1 MISDDDRL
9 RRAFAAG
16 SERAAGDCPA
26 PDLLWAAA
34 AGELPPA
41 ERRAVIDHTSRCA
54 ACAEDFRL
62 VAEMARQAPSA
73 AAPAPGRLIAGP
85 WATRERRWLIGSLA
99 ATLLIGVLVAGLWRN
114 LRGPEI
120 ERGGEAEIVSLL
132 GAQPLF
138 RENAVLRWQGP
149 PGARYAVTVTTRDL
163 RLVDEARDLEQSSHR
178 IPPEKLAGLA
188 PGTPLD
194 WRVEALLPDGRRLS
208 SPLFTFLLGP

>member
-1 MISDDDRL
+1 MIPDDDRL

-16 SERAAGDCPA
+16 SEQAAGDCPT

-62 VAEMARQAPSA
+62 VAEMARQAPAPPA
-73 AAPAPGRLIAGP
+73 AAPGRVIAGP

-99 ATLLIGVLVAGLWRN
+99 ATLLIGVLMAGLWKS

-132 GAQPLF
+132 GAEPLS

-149 PGARYAVTVTTRDL
+149 PGALFAVTVTTRDL
-163 RLVDEARDLEQSSHR
+163 RLVDEVTDLEVAAYR
-178 IPPEKLAGLA
+178 LPPEKLAGLV
-188 PGTPLD
+188 PGTALD

-208 SPLFTFLLGP
+208 SPLFTFLLAP